1 MTCVIVSSYL
11 FLGAFMVGFFL
22 TRRELAFKSTCN
34 DVHELA
40 RLPGLHHAEAV
51 LYHAVTGRIQRNES
65 LYCLLGNPQGI
76 HEEPSPNRV
85 YKRAFLFIVDALRL
99 DYMLDTTSEQMNSTC
114 QMNSNNT
121 SPHNRF
127 HRMHSLLQHN
137 ASQTALFGFRGDP
150 PTVTS
155 QRLKGLTTGSL
166 PTFIDIS
173 SNFDGAA
180 IHEDN
185 VIAQAIHA
193 GTCLSIDPTLHLL
206 L

>member
-1 MTCVIVSSYL
+1 MHRSLFMTCVIVCSYL

-22 TRRELAFKSTCN
+22 TRRELAFKSTCD
-34 DVHELA
+34 DVYELA
-40 RLPGLHHAEAV
+40 RLPGLHHAETV
-51 LYHAVTGRIQRNES
+51 LYHAGSGRNQDSES
-65 LYCLLGNPQGI
+65 PYCLLGNPQEI
-76 HEEPSPNRV
+76 NKEQPPTRV

-99 DYMLDTTSEQMNSTC
+99 DYMLDTTSVQMNSSC
-114 QMNSNNT
+114 PMNSSNT

-127 HRMHSLLQHN
+127 HRMHALLQHN

-185 VIAQAIHA
+185 VIAQAINA
-193 GTCLSIDPTLHLL
+193 GS
-206 L
+206 